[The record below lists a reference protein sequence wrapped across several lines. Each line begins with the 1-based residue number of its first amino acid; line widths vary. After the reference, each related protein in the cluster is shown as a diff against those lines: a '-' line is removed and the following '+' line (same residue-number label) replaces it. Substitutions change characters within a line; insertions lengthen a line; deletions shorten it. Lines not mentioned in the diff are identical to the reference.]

1 MLTDILSFTGTGL
14 LYLLSLLLMA
24 VGVAGCLLPY
34 PGHLVLL
41 AGCAVWAAARG
52 EPYPSCSLWL
62 ILALL
67 ALLGTFVDNI
77 STMLGARKFG
87 CSRAACW
94 WGMGGLV
101 IGSFFFFPAGMV
113 VGPFLGAF
121 AAEAILARR
130 SLGASTRSGMGALV
144 GLLSG
149 VLCKFL
155 LAGLMTALFL
165 WG

>member
-1 MLTDILSFTGTGL
+1 MLTDILNFTGTGL
-14 LYLLSLLLMA
+14 LYLLSVLLAAL
-24 VGVAGCLLPY
+24 GVAGCILPY

-41 AGCAVWAAARG
+41 ASCAVWAAARG
-52 EPYPSCSLWL
+52 EPYPSWSLWL

-77 STMLGARKFG
+77 ATMLGARRFG
-87 CSRAACW
+87 CSKAACW
-94 WGMGGLV
+94 CGMGGLI
-101 IGSFFFFPAGMV
+101 IGSFFFFPIGMI

-121 AAEAILARR
+121 TAEVILARR
-130 SLGASTRSGMGALV
+130 SLGASTRSGMGALI

-155 LAGLMTALFL
+155 LAGLMMALFL

>member
-1 MLTDILSFTGTGL
+1 MLTELLSFTGTGL
-14 LYLLSLLLMA
+14 LYLASFVLAL

-41 AGCAVWAAARG
+41 LACGVAAVAKG
-52 EPYPSCSLWL
+52 EPYPSWTLWVV
-62 ILALL
+62 LALL

-77 STMLGARKFG
+77 ATLLGAKKFG

-101 IGSFFFFPAGMV
+101 IGSFFFFPFGMII
-113 VGPFLGAF
+113 GPFLGAF
-121 AAEAILARR
+121 AAEILLARR
-130 SLGASTRSGMGALV
+130 SLGDSTRSGVGALM

-149 VLCKFL
+149 ILCKFL
-155 LAGLMTALFL
+155 LAGLMMLLFL
-165 WG
+165 LA